1 MDAHPS
7 DDTPEIP
14 GAADAPAVASAEQLA
29 NENALLRASLAE
41 MRAWVAELEELADS
55 DTVTPLPNRRRFLR
69 DLERVAGQ
77 ADRHGTPAALLYID
91 VNGLKGINDTHGH
104 LAGDAALIHVA
115 KLLSRL
121 IRSTDVLA
129 RIGGD
134 EFGLILD
141 HLDHNSAIETADRLA
156 RCIAD
161 NPLDIGGTLVRIDAA
176 IGVATILPGDSL
188 DDIVRRADLNMY
200 RAKEEG

>member
-1 MDAHPS
+1 VDAHPS

-14 GAADAPAVASAEQLA
+14 GAADTPAVASAEQLA

-141 HLDHNSAIETADRLA
+141 HLDHNSAIETSDRLA